1 MVRDKGMQISL
12 LYANDGHWRVK
23 SNSAD
28 LDHSG
33 CCEDEGFA
41 RTELANL
48 TRPYGTNCAW
58 KVKFNVLSELGME
71 PAPAVRVVAL
81 DEGETTFRK
90 VYIYTTPS
98 GILMLHGRVVGTL

>member
-1 MVRDKGMQISL
+1 MVRDQGMKISL
-12 LYANDGHWRVK
+12 LYADDGHWRVR
-23 SNSAD
+23 SSHDVDAY
-28 LDHSG
+28 
-33 CCEDEGFA
+33 EGFA
-41 RTELANL
+41 QTEQANL

-90 VYIYTTPS
+90 VYTYTSPS
-98 GILMLHGRVVGTL
+98 GILMLHGSVVGTL